1 LYNPNGT
8 FGPPITTPSRL
19 RRGLPAG
26 EVREWSI
33 TLQALNTVLN
43 DRYTVSVFLGQSQKV
58 GELLVTPPPAAIYGP
73 LAKSTIN
80 HVLDLNDVLKAVG
93 VDAEDVNATVDALK
107 SGLSWTVVKG
117 DGSTVPNED
126 VEGLRVGVW
135 DDVVKLPTAIT
146 ELPTYGNK
154 TAHPEVTSGKAG
166 GV

>member
-1 LYNPNGT
+1 M
-8 FGPPITTPSRL
+8 TTPSRL

-33 TLQALNTVLN
+33 TLQALNTALN
-43 DRYTVSVFLGQSQKV
+43 DRYTVSVFLGPSIKV

-73 LAKSTIN
+73 LKSTIN
-80 HVLDLNDVLKAVG
+80 HVLDLNDVLKTAG

-107 SGLSWTVVKG
+107 SGLSWSVVKG
-117 DGSTVPNED
+117 DGTTVPNEE
-126 VEGLRVGVW
+126 VEGLMVGVW
-135 DDVVKLPTAIT
+135 DDVVRLPSAIT
-146 ELPTYGNK
+146 EFPTYGNK